1 MAVDSSW
8 GHPVVTRTRLVLEIA
23 SELAGQSLL
32 QAKVLLREP
41 SGPWSTVLFG
51 SSTTEG
57 IDEVV
62 RGASHLAIVNPS
74 AILTLAFRGV
84 RPFQA
89 PQPVR
94 AIAVIPSFDQL
105 VFAVR
110 PETGL
115 RCVEDIAARQYPL
128 RVSTRGVPD
137 HCIHIMLDHVAEAAG
152 FSFAAMTAWG
162 GELRREGGLPAPGGA
177 KLDAI
182 KRGAIDAIFDEGADE
197 WLLEALDLGLR
208 ILPLQEES
216 LRKLETM
223 GYRRAR
229 LACDR
234 YPKLPGDIA
243 ALDFSGWPIF
253 VHAEL
258 NDDIVQQICAAL
270 LARKHLVPWQ
280 GEGPLPIERMCRD
293 EPATPLDVPFHSAA
307 EHFWRECGY
316 L

>member
-1 MAVDSSW
+1 M
-8 GHPVVTRTRLVLEIA
+8 VTRTRLVLEIA

-57 IDEVV
+57 IDEVA

-74 AILTLAFRGV
+74 AILTLAYRGV
-84 RPFQA
+84 HPFQGR
-89 PQPVR
+89 QPVR
-94 AIAVIPSFDQL
+94 VIAVIPSFDQL

-115 RCVEDIAARQYPL
+115 RCVEEIAERHLPL
-128 RVSTRGVPD
+128 RISTRGIPD

-152 FSFAAMTAWG
+152 FSFAAMTTWG
-162 GELRREGGLPAPGGA
+162 GELRREGGLPTPGGA
-177 KLDAI
+177 KFDAI

-197 WLLEALDLGLR
+197 WLEEALDLGLR
-208 ILPLQEES
+208 ILPLREAS
-216 LRKLETM
+216 LGKLEAI

-229 LACDR
+229 LPCHR
-234 YPKLPGDIA
+234 YPKLPEDIVT
-243 ALDFSGWPIF
+243 LDFSGWPML
-253 VHAEL
+253 VHVDL
-258 NDDIVQQICAAL
+258 NDDTVRQICAAL
-270 LARKHLVPWQ
+270 VARKHLIPWQ
-280 GEGPLPIERMCRD
+280 GEGPLPVERMCRNG
-293 EPATPLDVPFHSAA
+293 PATPLDVPFHPAA
-307 EHFWRECGY
+307 ERFWRDCGY